1 MKVNK
6 FVSWTH
12 EGEKFVVINTVT
24 QKCLVLDDTGKMLWN
39 MVLVGFEKEEIAD
52 RCITQFPD
60 SDPEVIKNDI
70 EDFISL
76 LKEND
81 ILETNLD
88 T

>member
-1 MKVNK
+1 M
-6 FVSWTH
+6 SWTH